1 MRRWFG
7 TGGWFDQRTDDT
19 EAAGA
24 KLQDLERRSR
34 LLGHEVI
41 KLRLELALVRQAADK
56 SDHDATYWRLRAE
69 RFIDQVG
76 LRERIIAEPT
86 MTDPPPP
93 AADPMTTVFSSLG
106 KSEIH
111 PKEPPPGG
119 AAHAAPTLTGVDPA
133 AAQAAVDALLAGIST
148 P

>member
-7 TGGWFDQRTDDT
+7 TGRWFGDELVVDA
-19 EAAGA
+19 E
-24 KLQDLERRSR
+24 KLKHLEQRSR

-41 KLRLELALVRQAADK
+41 RLRQELALVRQAADK
-56 SDHDATYWRLRAE
+56 SEHDATYWRLRAE

-86 MTDPPPP
+86 MTDPPLP

-111 PKEPPPGG
+111 QKQPPPGG

-133 AAQAAVDALLAGIST
+133 AAQAAVDALLAGIGT